1 MSITK
6 HVEGT
11 DWHAEVK
18 TCSPAH
24 CCRHQAL
31 APRSAEYILA
41 TSMHMLRP
49 TSCRQG
55 SMLSLLTESWQVMT
69 EPTYWIS
76 ASSSEGMLAK
86 MQACLKQLCG
96 IAACGHPDMIARLI
110 AEKFAASNQAQ
121 PEVLNGEEGLVNEA
135 VALPASIT
143 AAAADQSQL
152 SSELYIYISCQLSS
166 LN

>member
-1 MSITK
+1 
-6 HVEGT
+6 VRE
-11 DWHAEVK
+11 
-18 TCSPAH
+18 
-24 CCRHQAL
+24 
-31 APRSAEYILA
+31 
-41 TSMHMLRP
+41 
-49 TSCRQG
+49 
-55 SMLSLLTESWQVMT
+55 
-69 EPTYWIS
+69 
-76 ASSSEGMLAK
+76 MLAK